1 MKEQLGI
8 YIIEDDE
15 TMIEL
20 LSDIIE
26 EQNLGMVLG
35 SCAGESLEPEE
46 LRKLRP
52 DMILVDFLMPGK
64 DGTEV
69 VRELKAQ
76 GLTAKFIM
84 ISQVSSKE
92 MIGRAYDAGVD
103 FYINKPLNLIEV
115 ASVISNVT
123 MQIRNERT
131 IDHLRSMF
139 IQDMRTTEQTGDTL
153 RREGRLS
160 PSLKLPPEP
169 PRFPEASPGK
179 DKKAPKSEEGTASQE
194 ENDFCRKL
202 SAILTRIGM
211 AGERGSADIL
221 RLCRYLKEQNTT
233 TAQRNI
239 RDLCMELSK
248 HPKSMEQRM
257 RRAIQTGMNS
267 LAHLGIEDYMNEVF
281 TEYSSTLFSFEEVRR
296 EMDFLREK
304 RECGGKSSVKKFID
318 GLMLLSENNEQL
330 F

>member
-64 DGTEV
+64 
-69 VRELKAQ
+69 
-76 GLTAKFIM
+76 
-84 ISQVSSKE
+84 
-92 MIGRAYDAGVD
+92 
-103 FYINKPLNLIEV
+103 
-115 ASVISNVT
+115 
-123 MQIRNERT
+123 
-131 IDHLRSMF
+131 
-139 IQDMRTTEQTGDTL
+139 
-153 RREGRLS
+153 
-160 PSLKLPPEP
+160 
-169 PRFPEASPGK
+169 
-179 DKKAPKSEEGTASQE
+179 EGTASQE